1 MSSKL
6 RKTLSRKKKQLLAS
20 SVVDL
25 ASENQDIQKLNK
37 RVELL
42 SNETLHLKIE
52 NSQLLQRVS
61 VLEAEMARIKSRLNM
76 TSYNAY
82 EVIDEHDGQNET
94 KEESSHSEKMVFVSL
109 DTDNQLKRAKICNK
123 KSSRNGVPPRS
134 IFNLEWY
141 RSIRRRIQLS
151 FSRQV

>member
-6 RKTLSRKKKQLLAS
+6 RKTLSRKKKQLFAS
-20 SVVDL
+20 SIDL
-25 ASENQDIQKLNK
+25 GSEKQDIQQLNK

-42 SNETLHLKIE
+42 SNETLHLKTE
-52 NSQLLQRVS
+52 NSQLKERVL
-61 VLEAEMARIKSRLNM
+61 VLEADMIRIMGRLNM

-82 EVIDEHDGQNET
+82 EVIDEYNGQNKV
-94 KEESSHSEKMVFVSL
+94 KEERSHSEKMVFVSL

-123 KSSRNGVPPRS
+123 KSSREGPPRS

-151 FSRQV
+151 FSHQV